1 MTAQK
6 KTGWKKSIRCGA
18 NAGCV
23 ETARLSS
30 VIGVRDS
37 TLTDASPVLEFSRA
51 EWAAFLERV
60 KQP

>member
-1 MTAQK
+1 MTTQK
-6 KTGWKKSIRCGA
+6 KTGWHKSVRCGA

-37 TLTDASPVLEFSRA
+37 TNPDGPALLFTPD
-51 EWAAFLERV
+51 EWAAFLAATKRST
-60 KQP
+60 